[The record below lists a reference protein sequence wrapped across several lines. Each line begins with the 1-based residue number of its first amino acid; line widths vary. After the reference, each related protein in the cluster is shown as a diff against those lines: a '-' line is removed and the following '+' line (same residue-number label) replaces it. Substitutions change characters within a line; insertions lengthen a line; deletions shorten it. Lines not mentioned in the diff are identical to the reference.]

1 MSKKESKDRRA
12 NGDGSFYL
20 RPDGTYQFRATIGR
34 DDEGKLIRKA
44 FYGKTQAEC
53 RRKLKEF
60 QKKQNAPV
68 TVSPDITLKSWS
80 EKYLESCRKGTMK
93 ETSYHQLDLLQ
104 KKIPNSLT
112 KKKVS
117 EIRPIELQEFLN
129 KFAETASKSY
139 IGKMFS
145 LLRAIFTEAQENDL
159 CLKNPARKLRA
170 PQKRQKP
177 RESFTRG
184 EVETIVAFALTYR
197 KNSKSD
203 RLNRAFVLISTAII
217 VLLSTGIRRGELL
230 GLMWSDIEDTVIH
243 VRRAAYLKDGVPT
256 ADNGIAKTYS
266 SIRDIPIGK
275 ELSDLIRAVP
285 KRGLYVFAA
294 YSGQIMNPRN
304 FERSY
309 DTFFKALQKA
319 YPEVRRLSVHCC
331 RHTFATLS
339 QRNGANIRAVQL
351 ILGHTSIKTTAIYSH
366 PDMEELQAA
375 SESFRNYV
383 QPKK

>member
-1 MSKKESKDRRA
+1 MPKKESKERRA

-20 RPDGTYQFRATIGR
+20 RPNGTYQFRATIGR
-34 DDEGKLIRKA
+34 NDEGKLIRKA

-60 QKKQNAPV
+60 QKKQNVPV
-68 TVSPDITLKSWS
+68 IVSPDITLKNWS
-80 EKYLESCRKGTMK
+80 KKYLENYRKGTMK
-93 ETSYHQLDLLQ
+93 ATSYYQLELLQ
-104 KKIPNSLT
+104 KKITDSLMN
-112 KKKVS
+112 KKVS
-117 EIRPIELQEFLN
+117 EIKPIELQEFLN

-139 IGKMFS
+139 IDKMHL
-145 LLRAIFTEAQENDL
+145 LLRAIFVEAQENGL
-159 CLKNPARKLRA
+159 CVKNPARKLKA

-177 RESFTRG
+177 RDSFTRG

-197 KNSKSD
+197 KSSKSN

-217 VLLSTGIRRGELL
+217 VLLSTGMRRGELL
-230 GLMWSDIEDTVIH
+230 GLMWSDVEDTVIH
-243 VRRAAYLKDGVPT
+243 IRRSAYLKDGVPT
-256 ADNGIAKTYS
+256 VEDGIAKTYS
-266 SIRDIPIGK
+266 SIRDIPIDK
-275 ELSDLIRAVP
+275 ELADLIRAVP

-294 YSGQIMNPRN
+294 YSGRIMNPRN

-309 DTFFKALQKA
+309 DTFFAALRKAH
-319 YPEVRRLSVHCC
+319 PEVRRLSIHCC

-366 PDMEELQAA
+366 PDMDELQAA
-375 SESFRNYV
+375 SESFREYIQV
-383 QPKK
+383 KK